1 MKENGYKN
9 GGKRLAGL
17 LAMSGLLVASSAAGF
32 MTNYDNGRVDFAGR
46 VTDIS
51 CSVALNG
58 GHNAGSGSVWLAPV
72 SLAEVHDRGA
82 GAFMKVQPFTLELSN
97 CQLRH
102 DGGAADQSEV
112 RAVNVRWID
121 GFMVNTV
128 NNENAGYLANT
139 LPDGARNIYLALSI
153 NDNNTLDKS
162 NKIVPADPLQN
173 RVQIKEKAV
182 DGGVFTY
189 YIGYVSPAP
198 EKATSGPMTSWATW
212 ELVYN

>member
-1 MKENGYKN
+1 
-9 GGKRLAGL
+9 
-17 LAMSGLLVASSAAGF
+17 

-82 GAFMKVQPFTLELSN
+82 GAFMKAQPFTLELSN

-112 RAVNVRWID
+112 RSVNVRWID

-139 LPDGARNIYLALSI
+139 LPDGARNIYLALST